1 MGALK
6 LGPLRC
12 GDPLN
17 ITTIREG
24 IKRISRSRT
33 SLGAALITNDP
44 LPIRWRSGEGL
55 ITPRGCEIRTPM
67 TIYIYIYTFLRSW
80 CTTRRLKL
88 RLFEWIFLCKLN
100 RNRICRLQRLQI
112 FELFVKIYLKFII
125 SSNNATRISPYNL
138 KREKSIQLIE
148 LSINRMN
155 KEKERKEAKIRSWKL
170 TCSRTCSLRTSNRRP
185 EIQLVGYSRT

>member
-55 ITPRGCEIRTPM
+55 VTPRGCEIRTPM
-67 TIYIYIYTFLRSW
+67 TIYIYIQFLRSW
-80 CTTRRLKL
+80 CTTRRLKV

-100 RNRICRLQRLQI
+100 CNRICRLRLQI

-155 KEKERKEAKIRSWKL
+155 KEEKRKEAKIRSRKL

>member
-1 MGALK
+1 MEEWRGVGNA
-6 LGPLRC
+6 
-12 GDPLN
+12 
-17 ITTIREG
+17 
-24 IKRISRSRT
+24 SRVWNSNT
-33 SLGAALITNDP
+33 DDH
-44 LPIRWRSGEGL
+44 
-55 ITPRGCEIRTPM
+55 
-67 TIYIYIYTFLRSW
+67 IYIYTFLRSW

-125 SSNNATRISPYNL
+125 SSNNATQISPYNL

-155 KEKERKEAKIRSWKL
+155 KEEKRKEAKIRSRKL